1 MDKLRFILI
10 ICVLF
15 VFSSCDLAG
24 GIFKAGMGLGIFL
37 VVAIIGL
44 ILWFVMRARRK

>member
-1 MDKLRFILI
+1 MLSLI
-10 ICVLF
+10 S

-24 GIFKAGMGLGIFL
+24 GIFKAGMEVGIFL

-44 ILWFVMRARRK
+44 VLWFVYKARRK